1 MEYAGI
7 YIYMYMVPFPI
18 DGPIDFLVFIFIGLS
33 STERQTCLNY
43 YRAEGHLK
51 KLYVRY
57 VNKYVMGV

>member
-1 MEYAGI
+1 
-7 YIYMYMVPFPI
+7 MYMVPFPI